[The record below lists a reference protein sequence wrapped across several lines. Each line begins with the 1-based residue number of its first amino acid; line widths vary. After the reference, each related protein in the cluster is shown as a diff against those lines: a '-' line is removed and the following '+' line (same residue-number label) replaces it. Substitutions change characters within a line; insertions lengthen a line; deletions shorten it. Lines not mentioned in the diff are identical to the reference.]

1 MILSSETTGPNSDRF
16 NRYLRSFLWIDDI
29 ILVIDDLASHE
40 EGSYQWLWHP
50 IGTTVKKGVDLDIR
64 NGKAHVV
71 LRQLYPETLAP
82 SDFIHDYPSNM
93 TWEIHNAPG
102 EDNKGDQ
109 PYYSFHLPKRHDRVK
124 GVHSSLIRRA
134 SQRSNAARVT
144 VGSESESSHTVKL
157 QMSIST
163 SLPTD
168 GLCTW
173 IHGSIRTDGIPM
185 PISQRWHIL
194 MTNKHSSTDRHA
206 ISSFMAAA
214 SGMETV
220 IRFTLS
226 WKKTIKYGNGPTLSA
241 GDLYVIESHRIHIL
255 AKFYGWKNLADLWKF
270 HLENQTK

>member
-1 MILSSETTGPNSDRF
+1 MKYGVMILSSETTGPNSDRF

-124 GVHSSLIRRA
+124 GGTALILDPESQPEIERRKGDGWIGV
-134 SQRSNAARVT
+134 RIK
-144 VGSESESSHTVKL
+144 SHGK
-157 QMSIST
+157 I
-163 SLPTD
+163 TD
-168 GLCTW
+168 VY
-173 IHGSIRTDGIPM
+173 IN
-185 PISQRWHIL
+185 Q
-194 MTNKHSSTDRHA
+194 
-206 ISSFMAAA
+206 
-214 SGMETV
+214 
-220 IRFTLS
+220 
-226 WKKTIKYGNGPTLSA
+226 
-241 GDLYVIESHRIHIL
+241 
-255 AKFYGWKNLADLWKF
+255 LADGRIMHMNSWINPDGWNTDAYITALTYSDDKQALQHRPSRHIIIYGSRLRHGNSDPLYSELKKNNKIW
-270 HLENQTK
+270 